1 MEQSRSV
8 TDHMNWGATH
18 RMANPSL
25 NCSACRNRNVQ
36 RNRALRGGGGRFLCR
51 QGDLRSTL
59 FATVRLWLDRACCG
73 DITLTMKAANSCAT
87 KSVHLRVL
95 STGRIRICVDEF
107 LSSAKRFMLKPDQ
120 IIIYA

>member
-87 KSVHLRVL
+87 KSGHLRVL
-95 STGRIRICVDEF
+95 STVVLLPSGAQTSDSRRLPVV
-107 LSSAKRFMLKPDQ
+107 
-120 IIIYA
+120 